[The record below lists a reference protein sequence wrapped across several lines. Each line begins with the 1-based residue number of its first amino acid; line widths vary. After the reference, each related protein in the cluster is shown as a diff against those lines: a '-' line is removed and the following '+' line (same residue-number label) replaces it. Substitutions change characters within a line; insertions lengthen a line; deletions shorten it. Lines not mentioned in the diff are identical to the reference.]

1 MPIRLR
7 YVHRS
12 REGCN
17 RQVVS
22 TGSIFG
28 PRTVCCQLI
37 CRFTNSKAFLERG
50 EIAMEMEPEDGLLF
64 IRNVDDDINVTA
76 PLLASNASRRSSRS
90 IRRIEKPLT
99 RVALLRYSPHD
110 YPSAG

>member
-1 MPIRLR
+1 
-7 YVHRS
+7 
-12 REGCN
+12 
-17 RQVVS
+17 
-22 TGSIFG
+22 
-28 PRTVCCQLI
+28 
-37 CRFTNSKAFLERG
+37 
-50 EIAMEMEPEDGLLF
+50 
-64 IRNVDDDINVTA
+64 VDDDINVTA